1 MLACPAGQA
10 ARGSGPALRV
20 LCTLAQPCLARH
32 RRGRDP
38 DIFTKKMKGKSMKLI
53 KTTLRGTI
61 EFLIVL
67 AILLAAAIAPGLLSA
82 SSSTIVLFPHAHQ
95 TETTP

>member
-1 MLACPAGQA
+1 
-10 ARGSGPALRV
+10 
-20 LCTLAQPCLARH
+20 
-32 RRGRDP
+32 
-38 DIFTKKMKGKSMKLI
+38 MKLI

-67 AILLAAAIAPGLLSA
+67 AILFAAAIAPGLLSA
-82 SSSTIVLFPHAHQ
+82 SSSTVVLFPHTHQ

>member
-1 MLACPAGQA
+1 
-10 ARGSGPALRV
+10 
-20 LCTLAQPCLARH
+20 
-32 RRGRDP
+32 
-38 DIFTKKMKGKSMKLI
+38 MKGKSMKLI
-53 KTTLRGTI
+53 KTTLRSTL

-82 SSSTIVLFPHAHQ
+82 SNSTIILFPHAHH

>member
-1 MLACPAGQA
+1 M
-10 ARGSGPALRV
+10 RGSGPALRA
-20 LCTLAQPCLARH
+20 LRTLAQPCRARH

-53 KTTLRGTI
+53 KTTLRGTL

-82 SSSTIVLFPHAHQ
+82 SSSTIVLFPHTHQ